1 MANEFNNLSKE
12 QLIEYIN
19 NLRRQLNNEKYG
31 LYFDRKATPEEI
43 VEESKRKIPILKRE
57 KTLDLSFGK
66 NNNLLIE
73 GDNFISLS
81 ALSTINPGQGFISVI
96 YIDPPYNT
104 GKKDFTYNDKYVDQ
118 EDGYRHTKW
127 LNFMEKRL
135 KLAHSLLTDKGI
147 IFISIDDREYA
158 QLKLLCDSIFAE
170 KNYIATLKWKKKK
183 QPSFLSRVAGVLEYV
198 VVYAKDIS
206 NIRKLSVESLNDS
219 DKPIINSGNPISER
233 TFRKGLRAKCK
244 DGIIKAGTYQNKSM
258 SIEFLN
264 DIEIKKG
271 RTINSFTAKAQFRTS
286 QEFIDSFCNDDL
298 IFITSNY
305 GLRRDLSS
313 DEQGGAKTIT
323 DLLID
328 WGQNQ
333 DGSAELKDIFN
344 ITKNE
349 IPFTNPKPVLLIK
362 NCIKSTM
369 NKEAIVMDFFAGS
382 GTTAQAVL
390 ELNKEDGGN
399 RKFILC
405 TNNEGNIMS
414 DVCYPRIKTVVTG
427 KRQDGTKYSNGIEE
441 NVIYLKTDFID
452 NSSSKDQIKYNL
464 VQEVD
469 SLLCIA
475 EDSFEEIEQQNKYS
489 IYSNNEGTR
498 LTVVFRDFYDQI
510 EFSKLEKF
518 FEQNKDKHIIFYQ
531 FSTDNTVDENV
542 FKSHKNVLVKPI
554 PNKIYEIYKTIAEDI
569 KREY

>member
-147 IFISIDDREYA
+147 IFISFDDREYA

-219 DKPIINSGNPISER
+219 D
-233 TFRKGLRAKCK
+233 
-244 DGIIKAGTYQNKSM
+244 
-258 SIEFLN
+258 
-264 DIEIKKG
+264 
-271 RTINSFTAKAQFRTS
+271 
-286 QEFIDSFCNDDL
+286 
-298 IFITSNY
+298 
-305 GLRRDLSS
+305 
-313 DEQGGAKTIT
+313 
-323 DLLID
+323 
-328 WGQNQ
+328 
-333 DGSAELKDIFN
+333 
-344 ITKNE
+344 
-349 IPFTNPKPVLLIK
+349 
-362 NCIKSTM
+362 
-369 NKEAIVMDFFAGS
+369 
-382 GTTAQAVL
+382 
-390 ELNKEDGGN
+390 
-399 RKFILC
+399 
-405 TNNEGNIMS
+405 
-414 DVCYPRIKTVVTG
+414 
-427 KRQDGTKYSNGIEE
+427 
-441 NVIYLKTDFID
+441 
-452 NSSSKDQIKYNL
+452 
-464 VQEVD
+464 
-469 SLLCIA
+469 
-475 EDSFEEIEQQNKYS
+475 
-489 IYSNNEGTR
+489 
-498 LTVVFRDFYDQI
+498 
-510 EFSKLEKF
+510 
-518 FEQNKDKHIIFYQ
+518 
-531 FSTDNTVDENV
+531 
-542 FKSHKNVLVKPI
+542 
-554 PNKIYEIYKTIAEDI
+554 
-569 KREY
+569 

>member
-219 DKPIINSGNPISER
+219 DKPIINSGNPVSER

-244 DGIIKAGTYQNKSM
+244 DGVIKAGTYQNKSM

-464 VQEVD
+464 VHEVD

-510 EFSKLEKF
+510 EFSRLEKF

>member
-219 DKPIINSGNPISER
+219 DKPIINSGNPVSER

-244 DGIIKAGTYQNKSM
+244 DGVIKAGTYQNKSM

-510 EFSKLEKF
+510 EFSRLEKF